1 MYVTSD
7 HWLVCLQLTYI
18 AQKPHSNASAHG
30 SSFNIGTANRP
41 DTESEGSNCEV
52 IGQSVGTGSLEDNTS
67 EGSEIT
73 LSHDLL
79 KRLLER
85 YPFGHVFS
93 FDDLGAV
100 LQPNSG
106 KDWQARRHPS
116 QSDLTFIAALTGP
129 DEADDAAELRAAA
142 EGARSIA
149 FTTLWDYR
157 NDKWFAASISEY
169 GRNANYCKHH

>member
-1 MYVTSD
+1 M
-7 HWLVCLQLTYI
+7 
-18 AQKPHSNASAHG
+18 
-30 SSFNIGTANRP
+30 
-41 DTESEGSNCEV
+41 
-52 IGQSVGTGSLEDNTS
+52 
-67 EGSEIT
+67 

-169 GRNANYCKHH
+169 GRNTNYRKHH